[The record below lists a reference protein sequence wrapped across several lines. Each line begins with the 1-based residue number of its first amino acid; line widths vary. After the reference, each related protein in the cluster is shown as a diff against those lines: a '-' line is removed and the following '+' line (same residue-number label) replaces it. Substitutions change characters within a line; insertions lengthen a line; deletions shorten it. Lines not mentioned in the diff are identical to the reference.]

1 MQDYLPEIQAL
12 LSEWYLLTLNNPLY
26 FGVLVLTVW
35 LCLVFFYNIKVL
47 FLKKKHKLSEQGRIE
62 LQSQLETTQQE
73 LKQSEQ
79 KLADSMQQ
87 AEQNAQAAADFVE
100 QVKERNLAIVTAIRA
115 LAAKF
120 DLNEQLVGA
129 DTDMKAEFIWQQ
141 QDNIVAQ
148 LTERL
153 EAAQKANN
161 EREAMHQQEIGQL
174 KEKEALINSLH
185 ATLDAQTKQ
194 FAQLEQALEAQKLKQ
209 QEQQIQAQQQL
220 ASTLEKH
227 QLDFARLLNDLKS
240 QTSAQTQTVKDALVV
255 EPKKPEPAV
264 ADIEQSMGKSEV
276 LLTELTQP
284 VAEGVTAPVSLDT
297 EISGEPLVTEVAE
310 VAIPVTSPS
319 LEREDNVQASSVEP
333 VVSAEPA
340 REPEIVQPDVVN
352 LIKKDAPI
360 VDEIEFQDPNY
371 NASSLHLGDTFKGL
385 LGKMTLKKKANDKP
399 VVENSEQVEKKVK
412 KSSFKLKGL
421 YSNLTSK
428 GK

>member
-220 ASTLEKH
+220 ASTLE
-227 QLDFARLLNDLKS
+227 
-240 QTSAQTQTVKDALVV
+240 
-255 EPKKPEPAV
+255 
-264 ADIEQSMGKSEV
+264 
-276 LLTELTQP
+276 
-284 VAEGVTAPVSLDT
+284 
-297 EISGEPLVTEVAE
+297 
-310 VAIPVTSPS
+310 
-319 LEREDNVQASSVEP
+319 
-333 VVSAEPA
+333 
-340 REPEIVQPDVVN
+340 
-352 LIKKDAPI
+352 
-360 VDEIEFQDPNY
+360 
-371 NASSLHLGDTFKGL
+371 
-385 LGKMTLKKKANDKP
+385 
-399 VVENSEQVEKKVK
+399 
-412 KSSFKLKGL
+412 
-421 YSNLTSK
+421 
-428 GK
+428 